1 MTELLINPEFKKLIP
16 PLTPEEFAQLEQN
29 CLVEG
34 IRDAI
39 VTWNG
44 YIIDGHNRYEIAQR
58 YDLEFKVIKSKFESE
73 NDVIEWMIFNQL
85 GRRNLTV
92 PQKDYL
98 IGKRYDNE
106 KQRHG
111 GQIKFAAENIDSR
124 PMGKNFPS
132 VSTAEKIANEYGI
145 SDRQVKI
152 NSEFAKGLDLI
163 SAVAPEKT
171 NEILLEK
178 TNLRKQ
184 EVKEFSKLPKEA
196 EKQIKQETLF
206 ITQEELKQL
215 TEQKAKELAFEK
227 LKQLEEEKK
236 NHFAKVAFKIK
247 DQNLAPQSII
257 NLELAKEYQLQE
269 HDVYLINNKH
279 KLIIAD
285 SFLDIEF
292 IKSQCNQI
300 DCILTD
306 PPYGVSYKSPTG
318 SAMAQR
324 GDYNIIEGDQIEFEP
339 NILFKYCQN
348 VITWGANHY
357 ANKLDNSA
365 GWIVW
370 DKREGIAINN
380 NSDCEL
386 AWTNMINS
394 ARLFHHKWNGMIKA
408 SEQGEKRIH
417 PTQKPVKLFEWC
429 LELVKAGNYVLDLF
443 AGSGIT
449 IIAAENT
456 NRVATIVE
464 KDISYASATLK
475 RFELLGYTINKL

>member
-1 MTELLINPEFKKLIP
+1 MTELMINAEFKKLIP

-29 CLVEG
+29 CLAEG

-58 YDLEFKVIKSKFESE
+58 YDLEFKVIESEFESE
-73 NDVIEWMIFNQL
+73 NDVIEWMLCNQL
-85 GRRNLTV
+85 GRRNLNET
-92 PQKDYL
+92 QKSYL
-98 IGKRYDNE
+98 RGVRQRNE
-106 KQRHG
+106 KNKIGTNRFT
-111 GQIKFAAENIDSR
+111 IDRDAKVAPLKTSEKLAEEYN
-124 PMGKNFPS
+124 
-132 VSTAEKIANEYGI
+132 VSKRTIENDAQF
-145 SDRQVKI
+145 S
-152 NSEFAKGLDLI
+152 KGLDLI
-163 SAVAPEKT
+163 SEVAPEKT

-178 TNLRKQ
+178 TNFTKQ
-184 EVKEFSKLPKEA
+184 EIQEFSKLPKEA
-196 EKQIKQETLF
+196 EKQIKQETLL
-206 ITQEELKQL
+206 ITEEELKQL

-236 NHFAKVAFKIK
+236 NHFAKVASKIK
-247 DQNLAPQSII
+247 DQKLAPQSII
-257 NLELAKEYQLQE
+257 NSELAKEYQLQD
-269 HDVYLINNKH
+269 HDVFLINNKH

-292 IKSQCNQI
+292 IKRQCKQI

-324 GDYNIIEGDQIEFEP
+324 GDYNIIEGDQTEFEP

-429 LELVKAGNYVLDLF
+429 LEVVKAGNYVLDLF